1 MGAGLMQL
9 VLIGKLSQFITQNP
23 QINYYKYSHNKH
35 TNFSIEQFNLTP
47 E

>member
-23 QINYYKYSHNKH
+23 QINYYKYSHNYH
-35 TNFSIEQFNLTP
+35 QTEGLWNSYAP
-47 E
+47 